1 LRKRWRLPTN
11 KMKPT
16 ILRLPFS
23 GLYIDPFSQ
32 DGEEGD
38 EICVAN
44 ISPRERQLRLR
55 FGINQFFLTLAV
67 LGALVAF
74 DVDPL
79 WRLPLLFMFW
89 ASAVGYFQARDKT

>member
-1 LRKRWRLPTN
+1 MN
-11 KMKPT
+11 NMKPT
-16 ILRLPFS
+16 VLPFYIA
-23 GLYIDPFSQ
+23 GLGIDPSSQ
-32 DGEEGD
+32 DGEESD
-38 EICVAN
+38 EACIAN